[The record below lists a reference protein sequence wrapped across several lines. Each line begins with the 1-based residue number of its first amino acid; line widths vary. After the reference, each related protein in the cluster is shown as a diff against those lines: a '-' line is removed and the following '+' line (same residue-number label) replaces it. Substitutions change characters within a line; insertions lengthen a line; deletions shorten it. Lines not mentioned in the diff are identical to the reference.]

1 MRNNNPLLVKKVFV
15 LSALEINLEKKKRFN
30 PNLTANLTNLT
41 LTDQTRKSTQN
52 TLNTLITS
60 DISSIGEKIL
70 VNPWKG
76 AEAWHLFILSIKM
89 LKKEKYK

>member
-41 LTDQTRKSTQN
+41 LTD
-52 TLNTLITS
+52 
-60 DISSIGEKIL
+60 
-70 VNPWKG
+70 
-76 AEAWHLFILSIKM
+76 
-89 LKKEKYK
+89 